1 MEIKENRRRPKMEI
15 IITMAYTAIM
25 TFVMTK
31 VVEHTPK
38 EHKR

>member
-1 MEIKENRRRPKMEI
+1 MDI

-31 VVEHTPK
+31 VVEHIPVDRK
-38 EHKR
+38 